1 MTFAARIAI
10 STQDF
15 SWPAQTVATARPAVS
30 IVAFKAAMLIVSGP
44 FDDEF
49 ATVARGGAL
58 SCDFNVA
65 LVLVEVAMEA
75 GRASHSGIGGCKGDA
90 K

>member
-1 MTFAARIAI
+1 
-10 STQDF
+10 
-15 SWPAQTVATARPAVS
+15 
-30 IVAFKAAMLIVSGP
+30 MLIVSGP

-49 ATVARGGAL
+49 KTDACGGVL

-65 LVLVEVAMEA
+65 LVLVEVAMDV
-75 GRASHSGIGGCKGDA
+75 GRASHSGIGGRKGDD

>member
-1 MTFAARIAI
+1 
-10 STQDF
+10 
-15 SWPAQTVATARPAVS
+15 
-30 IVAFKAAMLIVSGP
+30 MLIVSGT

-49 ATVARGGAL
+49 ATVARGGVL

-65 LVLVEVAMEA
+65 LVLVEFAMEA
-75 GRASHSGIGGCKGDA
+75 GRASHSGIGGRKGDA